1 MFRYPFVKK
10 LQILSI
16 LKGLTTLLQ
25 LKGQVFKRKKEFK
38 LYWGCSPGIGGTE
51 YTVLLQSSNTFFM
64 T

>member
-1 MFRYPFVKK
+1 M
-10 LQILSI
+10 

-64 T
+64 I